1 MKTFDYVKINSVN
14 RLCLII
20 NKAERYIEESNGN
33 NYLTQI
39 SHGKYK
45 ETLKNIQKSETKV
58 RV

>member
-20 NKAERYIEESNGN
+20 NKAQRYIEESNGN

-39 SHGKYK
+39 AHGKYK
-45 ETLKNIQKSETKV
+45 ETLKNI
-58 RV
+58 